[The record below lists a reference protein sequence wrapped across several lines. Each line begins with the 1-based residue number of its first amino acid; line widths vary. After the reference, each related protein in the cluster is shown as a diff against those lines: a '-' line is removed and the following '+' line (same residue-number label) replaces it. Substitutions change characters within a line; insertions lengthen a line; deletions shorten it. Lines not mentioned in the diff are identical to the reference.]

1 MQGHQLQRINSVWW
15 YLIEAFDNIIVTMTY
30 IE

>member
-15 YLIEAFDNIIVTMTY
+15 DLIKAFDNMIVTMTF